1 MLDMLCEFN
10 NNFIYTLCSP
20 FYLRT
25 LMPKDFQIT
34 LVILMVANLATVC
47 MWQFFIVN
55 GRLPRVVESKL
66 KGRKVRNDISELRSS
81 QTATKMIDSDT
92 PFMESNEDATSDQS
106 GSKDVES
113 NDSALGNA

>member
-1 MLDMLCEFN
+1 
-10 NNFIYTLCSP
+10 
-20 FYLRT
+20 
-25 LMPKDFQIT
+25 MPKDFQIT

-47 MWQFFIVN
+47 MWQYFIVN

-92 PFMESNEDATSDQS
+92 PFMESNEAATSDQS
-106 GSKDVES
+106 GSKGVES